1 MLAAHDRP
9 AAPEPPYLVAGLG
22 RAGLAAAS
30 ALLARGDPATVV
42 AWDGSPAPRDGP
54 AVEHL
59 RRRGVRTA
67 LGDDGTA
74 LLESH
79 PSPRTVVASPGLPN
93 DLPLLQ
99 AARARGLAVLD
110 EAELGWRLDTR
121 PWVGITGT
129 NGKSTSVRLVA
140 AVLRANGA
148 TPVLGGNTYAAPPL
162 CALDPGGDVVVAEIS
177 SFQLERSEHLIA
189 EAALLTQVGC
199 DHLDRHG
206 TRERYAAIKERLFLR
221 GDAHADVVAV
231 SVDDPYGRAIAERLR
246 ARDARVVTFGVAD
259 HADVRGHAVDWNLD
273 GGTVELCA
281 EGITSILRTRLPGPH
296 NAANVA
302 GAMALARALDIDA
315 ARAAEV
321 ITSTPPPPGRM
332 AHLDVRSG
340 GDVVFDFAKNAA
352 GVQAALETVRRVT
365 VGRGTR
371 VIAVVSA
378 MPVADPGGLFA
389 MGAAAGSGADTVIL
403 TVDRWNATTPPDP
416 HPELVRGT
424 RSTGREVE
432 IVGDRRAALAR
443 ALEVTGAGDV
453 LVLLGRTPTPMPN
466 VAADGS
472 IAPFDDAVELR
483 NLAAG

>member
-1 MLAAHDRP
+1 MLAARARP
-9 AAPEPPYLVAGLG
+9 AAPEPPYIVAGLG

-30 ALLARGDPATVV
+30 ALLARCDPSTVR

-54 AVEHL
+54 AIEDL
-59 RRRGVRTA
+59 RRLGVRTT
-67 LGDDGTA
+67 LGDDGTT
-74 LLESH
+74 LLDAD
-79 PSPRTVVASPGLPN
+79 PSPRTVVASPGLPD

-110 EAELGWRLDTR
+110 EAELAWHFDTR
-121 PWVGITGT
+121 PWVGVTGT

-148 TPVLGGNTYAAPPL
+148 TPVLGGNTHGAPPL
-162 CALDPGGDVVVAEIS
+162 SAVDPDGDVVVAELS
-177 SFQLERSEHLIA
+177 SFQLERSKHLVA

-206 TRERYAAIKERLFLR
+206 TRARYAAVKERLFLR
-221 GDAHADVVAV
+221 SDAHADVAAV
-231 SVDDPYGRAIAERLR
+231 SIDDPYGRAIAERLR
-246 ARDARVVTFGVAD
+246 AADGNVVTFGLAD
-259 HADVRGHAVDWNLD
+259 DADVRGHAVDWNLD
-273 GGTVELCA
+273 GGAVEVHVR
-281 EGITSILRTRLPGPH
+281 GSTSILRTRLPGAH

-302 GAMALARALDIDA
+302 GAMALACALEVDT
-315 ARAAEV
+315 ARAGEA
-321 ITSTPPPPGRM
+321 IAATPPPPGRL
-332 AHLDVRSG
+332 AHLDVRSA

-352 GVQAALETVRRVT
+352 GVQAALETLRRVT
-365 VGRGTR
+365 QLRGTR
-371 VIAVVSA
+371 VVAVVSA

-403 TVDRWNATTPPDP
+403 TVDRWNASTPPDP
-416 HPELVRGT
+416 HPELVRGV
-424 RSTGREVE
+424 RSTGGDVE

-443 ALEVTGAGDV
+443 ALQVTGAGDV
-453 LVLLGRTPTPMPN
+453 LVVLGRTPTPMPN
-466 VAADGS
+466 VGADGS

>member
-1 MLAAHDRP
+1 MLAARARP

-30 ALLARGDPATVV
+30 ALLARGDPSTVV
-42 AWDGSPAPRDGP
+42 AWDGSPAPRDGR

-59 RRRGVRTA
+59 RRLGVRTA

-74 LLESH
+74 LLDSD
-79 PSPRTVVASPGLPN
+79 PRPRTVVASPGLPD

-99 AARARGLAVLD
+99 AARACGLAVLD
-110 EAELGWRLDTR
+110 ESELGWRLDTR

-129 NGKSTSVRLVA
+129 NGKSTTVRLVA

-148 TPVLGGNTYAAPPL
+148 APVLGGNTYGAPPL
-162 CALDPGGDVVVAEIS
+162 CALDAHGDVVVAEIS

-206 TRERYAAIKERLFLR
+206 TRARYAALKERLFLR
-221 GDAHADVVAV
+221 GDAHADVAAV
-231 SVDDPYGRAIAERLR
+231 SVDDAYGRAIAERLR
-246 ARDARVVTFGVAD
+246 ATDAHVVTFGLAD
-259 HADVRGHAVDWNLD
+259 GVDVRGRALDWDLD
-273 GGTVELCA
+273 GGAVEVRV
-281 EGITSILRTRLPGPH
+281 EGSTSILRTRLPGPH

-302 GAMALARALDIDA
+302 GAMALARALGVDTTRAGEAIA
-315 ARAAEV
+315 A
-321 ITSTPPPPGRM
+321 TPPPPGRL
-332 AHLDVRSG
+332 AHLDVRSA
-340 GDVVFDFAKNAA
+340 GDVVFDFAKNAS
-352 GVQAALETVRRVT
+352 GVKAALETVRRVT
-365 VGRGTR
+365 ARRGTR
-371 VIAVVSA
+371 VTAVVSA
-378 MPVADPGGLFA
+378 MPVADAGGLFA

-403 TVDRWNATTPPDP
+403 TVDRWSASTPPDP

-424 RSTGREVE
+424 QSTGREVE

-443 ALEVTGAGDV
+443 ALEVTGTGDV
-453 LVLLGRTPTPMPN
+453 LVVLGRTPTPMPN
-466 VAADGS
+466 VGTDGS